1 MGAGIRRETPI
12 FKRCYYKHLGMATG
26 NSAGP
31 SNLIQTK
38 KQMKKILPVLIGM
51 VASLGVQ
58 AQDAEGMKK
67 HYLQTYNNA
76 IRYND
81 ISVAINALH
90 GYIAVD
96 SALAYKDTLSILY
109 FNAKSYVSSLLLA
122 EEVYKE
128 QASNVSAMAR
138 AAECY
143 DELGDPKTSVG
154 LYEQVVPKTKN
165 PFHIYKLAVGQY
177 QLKRTLECEASARA
191 VLADTTSKK
200 IGVMFT
206 SADGSQQA
214 VPLNAASANLMGV
227 LKMDAKNYAGAKAD
241 FQKALEYF
249 PNFSG
254 AKGNLDICEKNLK
267 GGSKAPAKPGTKPK
281 S

>member
-1 MGAGIRRETPI
+1 
-12 FKRCYYKHLGMATG
+12 
-26 NSAGP
+26 
-31 SNLIQTK
+31 
-38 KQMKKILPVLIGM
+38 MKKFLPVLIG
-51 VASLGVQ
+51 VASCLSVQ

-81 ISVAINALH
+81 IGVAINALH
-90 GYIAVD
+90 GYIAID
-96 SALAYKDTLSILY
+96 SGLTYKDTLSILY
-109 FNAKSYVSSLLLA
+109 FNGKSYVSALLLA
-122 EEVYKE
+122 EEVYKA
-128 QASNVSAMAR
+128 QPANVNAMAR

-143 DELGDPKTSVG
+143 DELGDPKTSVS

-165 PFHIYKLAVGQY
+165 PYHIYKLAVGQY
-177 QLKRTLECEASARA
+177 QLKRTLECEASAKA

-200 IGVMFT
+200 IGIMFT

-214 VPLNAASANLMGV
+214 VPLHAASANLMGV
-227 LKMDAKNYAGAKAD
+227 LKMDAKNYAAAKAD

-249 PNFSG
+249 PNFNG
-254 AKGNLDICEKNLK
+254 AKGNLDVCEKNLK
-267 GGSKAPAKPGTKPK
+267 GGSKAPAKPATRPK